1 VIHFPLNVKE
11 GEGVELG
18 KAFKVGIY
26 YPLFVLVNSQ
36 GNTITRWT
44 GYNGSSR
51 FVARLNQALSDLTT
65 VDERITDCDAQPT
78 LAKALFLANYFTDS
92 NEYQK
97 AIAYYRRAVNLG
109 GQRRLDY
116 SFQIFK
122 NCANAAWND
131 ELALDSVFVA
141 ADAVIAVR
149 PVKRENT
156 HKMAQMML
164 RLTRKLDKLNHLPK
178 YLQAGLDA
186 TAGIPDAKIAKD
198 HMLLQADWA
207 LYVEHDTTRA
217 ITLKQRTMGP
227 GGERLRDKFYMYSK
241 WCLDRQI
248 DLANAEMYARRTI
261 DMVNEG
267 VYRARVLSTAA
278 QICDA
283 RGKIDD
289 AIDLI
294 ESAIEQD
301 PSSTHY
307 EELLEGFQKSA
318 AGR

>member
-1 VIHFPLNVKE
+1 MNVKE
-11 GEGVELG
+11 GEGIELG
-18 KAFKVGIY
+18 KVFKVGVY
-26 YPLFVLVNSQ
+26 YPLFVLANSQ
-36 GNTITRWT
+36 GKTITRWT

-51 FVARLNQALSDLTT
+51 FVAQLNQALSDLTT

-78 LAKALFLANYFTDS
+78 LAKVLFLANYFSDG

-97 AIAYYRRAVNLG
+97 AIAYYRQATGLG

-131 ELALDSVFVA
+131 KLTFDSLIVA
-141 ADAVIAVR
+141 ADAVITAQ
-149 PVKRENT
+149 PVKRENI

-164 RLTRKLDKLNHLPK
+164 RLTRKLGKLNHLPR

-186 TAGIPDAKIAKD
+186 TAEIPDAKTDRD
-198 HMLLQADWA
+198 HARLQADWA

-217 ITLKQRTMGP
+217 ITLKQQTMGP
-227 GGERLRDKFYMYSK
+227 GWERQRNQFYLYSK

-261 DMVNEG
+261 NMVDEG
-267 VYRARVLSTAA
+267 VFRARVLSTAA

-283 RGKIDD
+283 RGNIDD

-307 EELLEGFQKSA
+307 EDLLDRFRQSA
-318 AGR
+318 AR